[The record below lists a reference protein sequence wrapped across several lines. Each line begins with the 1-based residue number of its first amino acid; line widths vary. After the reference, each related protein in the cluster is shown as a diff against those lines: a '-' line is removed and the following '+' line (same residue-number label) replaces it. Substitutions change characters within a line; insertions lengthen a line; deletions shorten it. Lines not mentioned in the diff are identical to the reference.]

1 MGAGVEVVGGGGGA
15 VGAAVAVAVVPK
27 VSCVFGP
34 ERVVKEL
41 QLLEQ
46 ARFTGA
52 SRALRMLE

>member
-1 MGAGVEVVGGGGGA
+1 MGAGVEVVGGGGA

-34 ERVVKEL
+34 ERVKEL